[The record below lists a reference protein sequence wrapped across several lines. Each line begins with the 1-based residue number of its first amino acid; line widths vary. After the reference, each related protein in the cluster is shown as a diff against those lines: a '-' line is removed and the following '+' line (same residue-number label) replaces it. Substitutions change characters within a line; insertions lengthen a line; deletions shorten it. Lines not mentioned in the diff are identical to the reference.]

1 MFAEVLHSAMRCLP
15 VTPHE
20 NTELLVNPG
29 PTRIQIG
36 HMIQYEVIKYSI
48 VHADIVVHH
57 RFLNMGEMAHRSRAA
72 SPKQSVP

>member
-1 MFAEVLHSAMRCLP
+1 MFAEMLHSAMRCLP

-36 HMIQYEVIKYSI
+36 HMTQYDIVKYSI
-48 VHADIVVHH
+48 VHVDIAQFHAWVFGGT
-57 RFLNMGEMAHRSRAA
+57 FLSGLPLIAT
-72 SPKQSVP
+72 Q

>member
-1 MFAEVLHSAMRCLP
+1 MFAEMLHSAMRCLP

-36 HMIQYEVIKYSI
+36 HMTQY
-48 VHADIVVHH
+48 DIVKIA
-57 RFLNMGEMAHRSRAA
+57 LYM
-72 SPKQSVP
+72 

>member
-1 MFAEVLHSAMRCLP
+1 MFAEMLHSAMRCLP

-36 HMIQYEVIKYSI
+36 HMTQYDIMKYSS
-48 VHADIVVHH
+48 VS
-57 RFLNMGEMAHRSRAA
+57 RMGLQVGHFCRDCR
-72 SPKQSVP
+72 